1 MVVAGRL
8 PDYPPKLLEYEIVA
22 NQADGKYS
30 VSGSYDTENMVCT
43 FATPKIELNSLLN
56 FLLS

>member
-30 VSGSYDTENMVCT
+30 VSGSYDTENMVCI
-43 FATPKIELNSLLN
+43 FASYT
-56 FLLS
+56 